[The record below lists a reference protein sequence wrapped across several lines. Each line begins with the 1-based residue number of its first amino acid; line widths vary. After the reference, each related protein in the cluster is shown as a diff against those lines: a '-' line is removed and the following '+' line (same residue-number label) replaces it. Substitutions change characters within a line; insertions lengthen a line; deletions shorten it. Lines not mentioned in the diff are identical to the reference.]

1 LPFICSSWLIGG
13 ESAEMGE
20 IKEVKIPGV
29 GVRYEFETEDGKL
42 VEVLSHRSGRR
53 EIYIASRKD
62 PDEFQRVLGLGQGDA
77 RTLAELL
84 GASQVAERLA
94 ELQQSIE
101 GLVIDWLPVRDDSP
115 YAGGTIGDARIRT
128 RTGVSVV
135 AVVRGDEAVPAPG
148 PETSVDAGD
157 FLVVVGTGRGIEKV
171 VELLHKG

>member
-1 LPFICSSWLIGG
+1 
-13 ESAEMGE
+13 MGE
-20 IKEVKIPGV
+20 IKEVNIPGV

-53 EIYIASRKD
+53 EIFIASRKD
-62 PDEFQRVLGLGQGDA
+62 PDEFNRVLGLSRNDA

-94 ELQQSIE
+94 ELQQQIE

-115 YAGGTIGDARIRT
+115 YTGRTIGDARIRT

-135 AVVRGDEAVPAPG
+135 AVVRDDEAIPAPG
-148 PETSVDAGD
+148 PETGIAAGD
-157 FLVVVGTGRGIEKV
+157 FLVVVGTGRGIERV
-171 VELLHKG
+171 VELLHRG

>member
-1 LPFICSSWLIGG
+1 
-13 ESAEMGE
+13 MGE
-20 IKEVKIPGV
+20 IRETDIPGV

-53 EIYIASRKD
+53 EIYVASRKD
-62 PDEFQRVLGLGQGDA
+62 PDEFNRVLGLGRNDA

-94 ELQQSIE
+94 ELQQRIE

-115 YAGGTIGDARIRT
+115 YVGRTIGDARIRT

-135 AVVRGDEAVPAPG
+135 AVVRGDEALPAPG
-148 PETSVDAGD
+148 PETSMAAGD
-157 FLVVVGTGRGIEKV
+157 FLVVVGTGRGIERV

>member
-1 LPFICSSWLIGG
+1 M
-13 ESAEMGE
+13 AE
-20 IKEVKIPGV
+20 IKEVTIPGV
-29 GVRYEFETEDGKL
+29 GVRYEFETEDGNV

-62 PDEFQRVLGLGQGDA
+62 PDEFRRVLGLGQSDA

-94 ELQQSIE
+94 ELQQQIE
-101 GLVIDWLPVRDDSP
+101 GLVIDWLPLRDDSP
-115 YAGGTIGDARIRT
+115 YAGRRIGDARIRT

-135 AVVRGDEAVPAPG
+135 AVVRGDDAVPAPG
-148 PETSVDAGD
+148 PETSIAAGD
-157 FLVVVGTGRGIEKV
+157 FLVVVGTGRGIERV